1 MRVSR
6 LMLVTLRDDPAE
18 AEIVSHRL
26 LLRAGY
32 IRRISSGIYAYLP
45 LLWRVL
51 QKISAIVRQ
60 ELNAT
65 GALETLL
72 PQLQP
77 AELWQSSGRWAG
89 YTAGEGIMFHLVD
102 RQGRELGL
110 GPTHEE
116 VITALTA
123 DLLRSYRQLPVNL
136 YQIQTKFRDEIRPRF
151 GLMRGREFIMK
162 DGYSFHANEECLRA
176 TYASMDQV
184 YRRIF
189 ARCGLRAVAVEAD
202 SGAIGGSASQ
212 EFMVTAAAG
221 EDLILTSGD
230 GSYAANQERAVSLP
244 SAAVPLAAEGPS
256 ELATPAQ
263 SSIDDL
269 CAAHGFDPSQLVKVL
284 LLAARFGRQVQPLL
298 VCLRGDQQLNEVK
311 LTNAVSAACG
321 PRFGSVLEIQ
331 PLTAATLKAWGL
343 PHGLGAIP
351 FGFVGPHLADHQLL
365 ADQGPEVVDDFAGQV
380 GAAGAAA
387 DTGDAAAP
395 LANRPPAAVNPQP
408 TLQLVPSF
416 LRLADST
423 AAELERFVC
432 GANRADTHLVGACWQ
447 QLCAS
452 AEGGPGTLMPQVLD
466 LRAAQPGDRCMHDP
480 NQQLQAARGIEV
492 GHIFQLGRKYSQ
504 ALNANF
510 TNEAGIDEP
519 LWMGCYGIGV
529 SRLAQAAVEQHN
541 DAQGICWP
549 LSIAPFELIV
559 VPANIADAVQAEL
572 AERLYGE
579 LQAAGIEVLLDDR
592 GERAGVKFKDADL
605 LGIPWRLVVGRAAA
619 EGIVELVERAT
630 GHTSQLPAAEIS
642 ATLVP
647 RIQQQRSG
655 LAQ

>member
-6 LMLVTLRDDPAE
+6 LMLVTQRDDPAE

-77 AELWQSSGRWAG
+77 AELWQRSGRWAG

-116 VITALTA
+116 VITALAA

-162 DGYSFHANEECLRA
+162 DGYSFHSSEECLRA

-244 SAAVPLAAEGPS
+244 AAAVPLAAAGPS
-256 ELATPAQ
+256 ELATPGQ

-284 LLAARFGRQVQPLL
+284 LLIARFGRQVQPLL

-321 PRFGSVLEIQ
+321 PRYGPVLEIQ

-343 PHGLGAIP
+343 PQGLGAIP
-351 FGFVGPHLADHQLL
+351 FGFVGPHLADHLLL
-365 ADQGPEVVDDFAGQV
+365 ADQGPELVDGFAGQ
-380 GAAGAAA
+380 AGAA
-387 DTGDAAAP
+387 AAAP
-395 LANRPPAAVNPQP
+395 LANPQP
-408 TLQLVPSF
+408 DLQLVPSF
-416 LRLADST
+416 LRLADAT

-432 GANRADTHLVGACWQ
+432 GANRADTHLVGASWQ
-447 QLCAS
+447 ELGGV
-452 AEGGPGTLMPQVLD
+452 AEGGPGALMPQALD
-466 LRAAQPGDRCMHDP
+466 LRAAQPGDRCVHDP

-510 TNEAGIDEP
+510 TNEAGSDEP

-529 SRLAQAAVEQHN
+529 SRLAQAAVEQHH